1 MDCIAECE
9 ALKNKA
15 LEQLKSVCD
24 EMSLA
29 SFFAEF
35 LAKKG
40 SISSLMSRMREIPA
54 SEKAAFGAA
63 VNGARKIVEE
73 NYQEK
78 KALIDAQKLNQ
89 KLTAEAIDISLPGR
103 KNAIGKKNPYYQV
116 IDEVTNIFLT
126 VG

>member
-54 SEKAAFGAA
+54 SEKAAFSRQRISSGNSLSLLMLLDA
-63 VNGARKIVEE
+63 NERKGDSSRSR
-73 NYQEK
+73 
-78 KALIDAQKLNQ
+78 L
-89 KLTAEAIDISLPGR
+89 SLSR
-103 KNAIGKKNPYYQV
+103 V
-116 IDEVTNIFLT
+116 ITFFSSLSSTGFIR
-126 VG
+126 